1 LQSPSAPKLQLE
13 EKEDEEDE
21 NELRVIESG
30 FKFLTVSSQRLRFL
44 PAVILATN
52 EAEKKQT
59 RRRIKR

>member
-1 LQSPSAPKLQLE
+1 LQLE